1 MPLRPFLFPHKA
13 NLFMFRIL
21 SCFFLIIGILLVSL
35 ETATL
40 AGGESNSTR
49 SIVLPTDPFSFQ
61 PGSGQEVA
69 NSYCVICHSADY
81 IYMQPPH
88 SQGKW
93 TEIITKMQQT
103 FGCPI
108 PDNSIGTLAKYLTNQ
123 NEIELKA
130 LNPTNVQEQSSSI
143 STDKGN
149 PINGK
154 AVYTANCINCHGTK
168 GHGDG
173 PMGQMLIPPAADLT
187 VLGEKPNKELL
198 RAIRNGR
205 SGTAMPAWKDNLSV
219 QDIADVLSY
228 VRTFG
233 QKSSKK

>member
-1 MPLRPFLFPHKA
+1 
-13 NLFMFRIL
+13 
-21 SCFFLIIGILLVSL
+21 
-35 ETATL
+35 
-40 AGGESNSTR
+40 
-49 SIVLPTDPFSFQ
+49 
-61 PGSGQEVA
+61 
-69 NSYCVICHSADY
+69 
-81 IYMQPPH
+81 MQPPH
-88 SQGKW
+88 SQVKW
-93 TEIITKMQQT
+93 TEIIKKMQQT

-108 PDNSIGTLAKYLTNQ
+108 PNDSIVTLAKYLTNQ
-123 NEIELKA
+123 NEIEPRT
-130 LNPTNVQEQSSSI
+130 LNPADIQEQSSSI
-143 STDKGN
+143 GTDKGN

-154 AVYTANCINCHGTK
+154 SVYTAYCINCHGTK

-187 VLGEKPNKELL
+187 VLGEKPDKELL

-205 SGTAMPAWKDNLSV
+205 SGTAMSAWKDNLSV

>member
-1 MPLRPFLFPHKA
+1 MPLRPFVFPHRA
-13 NLFMFRIL
+13 NLFMIRKL
-21 SCFFLIIGILLVSL
+21 SFVFLIIGILLVGL
-35 ETATL
+35 ETAIL
-40 AGGESNSTR
+40 AGGKSSSTR
-49 SIVLPTDPFSFQ
+49 SIVLPTDSFSFQ

-93 TEIITKMQQT
+93 TEIIKKMIHT

-108 PDNSIGTLAKYLTNQ
+108 PDDSIVTLAKYLTNQ
-123 NEIELKA
+123 NEIEPRA
-130 LNPTNVQEQSSSI
+130 LNPTNIQEQSSSI
-143 STDKGN
+143 GTDTGN

-154 AVYTANCINCHGTK
+154 SVYSTYCINCHGPK

-187 VLGEKPNKELL
+187 VLGEKSDKELFTT
-198 RAIRNGR
+198 IRNGR
-205 SGTAMPAWKDNLSV
+205 SGTAMPSWKDNLSV

-228 VRTFG
+228 VRNFG